1 MEIKNF
7 REFFKSK
14 TILSYVLTFG
24 VEFVIMLITI
34 VLFKFVAVKFLDT
47 GFAEFSIN
55 KRLVGFLMPLM
66 MLGLGVSLPKF
77 LPLENEKKQL
87 EIHYS
92 ALIIVSSLFLFSL
105 IIFLFNSAY
114 LSHLAFGDFN
124 HEKMF
129 AASLL
134 YVYSLML
141 HACIYNYFR
150 GKFDFVIS
158 SLLQLVNLGVLPFIF
173 FFLVNDVYHLFL
185 ILSIGTIGLLLLINS
200 IYIPLIKLK
209 SFDCFQNIKLL
220 VKYGIRRAPGD
231 VILGLFLFIP
241 TYLAS
246 NYFSLTIAGNVAFCL
261 SLFNIVIAIMS
272 PINIILLPKA
282 SKIVFEKDFSLLR
295 IISSKLLI
303 VSIGVG
309 IISLAVVYIFGEN
322 ILIMFNVKDYLEVAG
337 YLNIIFFG
345 VIGFSLFSVIR
356 SIIDAYYEKARV
368 ASIII
373 ISFLFFIFCI
383 LIIKYFDLFSIKNIL
398 IAFTFSINFLGLLTY
413 FILTRINKRIQQ

>member
-1 MEIKNF
+1 MFLKGHH
-7 REFFKSK
+7 
-14 TILSYVLTFG
+14 YHVWFG
-24 VEFVIMLITI
+24 
-34 VLFKFVAVKFLDT
+34 
-47 GFAEFSIN
+47 
-55 KRLVGFLMPLM
+55 
-66 MLGLGVSLPKF
+66 
-77 LPLENEKKQL
+77 
-87 EIHYS
+87 
-92 ALIIVSSLFLFSL
+92 
-105 IIFLFNSAY
+105 
-114 LSHLAFGDFN
+114 
-124 HEKMF
+124 
-129 AASLL
+129 
-134 YVYSLML
+134 
-141 HACIYNYFR
+141 
-150 GKFDFVIS
+150 
-158 SLLQLVNLGVLPFIF
+158 
-173 FFLVNDVYHLFL
+173 
-185 ILSIGTIGLLLLINS
+185 
-200 IYIPLIKLK
+200 
-209 SFDCFQNIKLL
+209 
-220 VKYGIRRAPGD
+220 
-231 VILGLFLFIP
+231 GLFLFIP

-322 ILIMFNVKDYLEVAG
+322 ILTMFNVKDYLEVAG